1 MRTGSLLLALLAL
14 LAAAMLVTAGCT
26 STPPTNQTNTTTTT
40 TAPAGTGTPD
50 LTPGANVT
58 GEPTGNVTP
67 ANTSVTNTTA
77 PVNVTAPFA
86 NATYRWVARAGS
98 ESISVPSPDRYTIAF
113 NQNGTYAIKA
123 DCNTG
128 VGNYTVN
135 ATKVTISPANMTKAY
150 CGDASLDKKF
160 LPALGQ
166 VTGYQTDAQGRLVL
180 VMVNPNERLT
190 FEKIVVK

>member
-26 STPPTNQTNTTTTT
+26 STPPTNQTTPTTTV
-40 TAPAGTGTPD
+40 PAGTATPD

-58 GEPTGNVTP
+58 GNVTP
-67 ANTSVTNTTA
+67 VNTSVTNTTA
-77 PVNVTAPFA
+77 PGNVTASFA
-86 NATYRWVARAGS
+86 NATYRWIARAGT
-98 ESISVPSPDRYTIAF
+98 ESFSVPSPDRYTIAF

-128 VGNYTVN
+128 VGNYTAN
-135 ATKVTISPANMTKAY
+135 ATKVKISPANMTKTY

-160 LPALGQ
+160 LPALGL
-166 VTGYQTDAQGRLVL
+166 VNGYQTDAQGRLVL

-190 FEKIVVK
+190 FEKVVVK

>member
-14 LAAAMLVTAGCT
+14 LAAAMLVAAGCT
-26 STPPTNQTNTTTTT
+26 TTPPTNQTNTTTTT
-40 TAPAGTGTPD
+40 PAGTG
-50 LTPGANVT
+50 TPGANVT

-67 ANTSVTNTTA
+67 ENTSVTNTTA
-77 PVNVTAPFA
+77 PGNVTASFA
-86 NATYRWVARAGS
+86 NATYRWIARAGS
-98 ESISVPSPDRYTIAF
+98 ESFSVPSPDRYTIAF
-113 NQNGTYAIKA
+113 NQNGTYALKA

-160 LPALGQ
+160 LPGLGQ